1 LRKVVFDSSFLIAV
15 LEKPTTWYEDVSE
28 KVGRFQP
35 VILDCVKKELT
46 RLSEGET
53 KRARYARLALELT
66 KEFELEKCGGGGLS
80 VDDEITSYSKGAAA
94 FVATVDGRLL
104 SSLRKMRVGAITLK
118 SGRVALA

>member
-1 LRKVVFDSSFLIAV
+1 MRKVVFDSSFLIAV

-66 KEFELEKCGGGGLS
+66 KEFELEKCGGGLS
-80 VDDEITSYSKGAAA
+80 VDDEITSYSKGASA
-94 FVATVDGRLL
+94 FVATCDAKLL
-104 SSLRKMRVGAITLK
+104 SSLRKTRVGAITLK

>member
-1 LRKVVFDSSFLIAV
+1 MRKVVFDSSFLIAV
-15 LEKPTTWYEDVSE
+15 LEKPTTWYEDISE

-46 RLSEGET
+46 KLSEGET

-66 KEFELEKCGGGGLS
+66 KEFELEMCGGGLP
-80 VDDEITSYSKGAAA
+80 VDDEITSYSKGASA
-94 FVATVDGRLL
+94 FVATVDAKLL
-104 SSLRKMRVGAITLK
+104 SSLRKTRVGAITLK

>member
-15 LEKPTTWYEDVSE
+15 LEKPTTWYEDVLE

-46 RLSEGET
+46 RLSDGET
-53 KRARYARLALELT
+53 KRSRYARLALELT
-66 KEFELEKCGGGGLS
+66 KEFELGQCAGGLS
-80 VDDEITSYSKGAAA
+80 VDDEITSYSKGASAL
-94 FVATVDGRLL
+94 VATVDGRLL
-104 SSLRKMRVGAITLK
+104 SSLRKMRVGAITLN